1 MQYLSFEVTGSHA
14 AASLTLYL
22 LDNYLEV
29 DPRRRRPIVVICP
42 GGAYRFVS
50 ERESEAVA
58 VQMNAMGCHA
68 AILRYSCAPEHY
80 PESLLQLARS
90 VSLVRSRAQEWF
102 VDPDQIYVLGFSAG
116 GHLAA
121 SLGVFWNHEDLS
133 NALELEGSTIR
144 PNRLILCYPVITSGS
159 FTHMES
165 MENITG
171 SKREHP
177 SSLWDFLSL
186 ERRVTADTP
195 PTFLWHTVDDPNVP
209 VENSLLFASALRRHN
224 VPFELHVYQKGGHG
238 LSLGTKEIECKATH
252 YPNQPNIRSWIRL
265 LRTWLEQD
273 EYACS

>member
-1 MQYLSFEVTGSHA
+1 MQYLTLEVTGSHA

-29 DPRRRRPIVVICP
+29 DPRRTRPIVVICP

-90 VSLVRSRAQEWF
+90 VALIRDRAKEWN
-102 VDPDQIYVLGFSAG
+102 VNPEEIYVLGFSAG

-121 SLGVFWNHEDLS
+121 SLGVFWNREDLS
-133 NALELEGSTIR
+133 AALERENSAFR
-144 PNRLILCYPVITSGS
+144 PNRLILCYPVINTGS
-159 FTHMES
+159 FAHTES
-165 MENITG
+165 IENITG

-177 SSLWDFLSL
+177 SSLWDRLSL
-186 ERRVTADTP
+186 ERQVSADTP
-195 PTFLWHTVDDPNVP
+195 PTFLWHSMEDPNVP
-209 VENSLLFASALRRHN
+209 VENSLLFATALRQHK
-224 VPFELHVYQKGGHG
+224 VPFELHIYQKGGHG
-238 LSLGTKEIECKATH
+238 LSLGTKEIECRATR
-252 YPNQPNIRSWIRL
+252 YPNQPNIRSWVSL
-265 LRTWLEQD
+265 LRTWLERT
-273 EYACS
+273 EY

>member
-1 MQYLSFEVTGSHA
+1 MQYLTLEVTGSHA

-29 DPRRRRPIVVICP
+29 DPRRTRPIVVICP

-90 VSLVRSRAQEWF
+90 VALIRDRAKEWN
-102 VDPDQIYVLGFSAG
+102 VNPEEIYVLGFSAG

-121 SLGVFWNHEDLS
+121 SLGVFWNREDLS
-133 NALELEGSTIR
+133 AALERENSAFR
-144 PNRLILCYPVITSGS
+144 PNRLILCYPVINTGS
-159 FTHMES
+159 FAHTES
-165 MENITG
+165 IENITG

-177 SSLWDFLSL
+177 SSLWDRLSL
-186 ERRVTADTP
+186 ERQVSANTP
-195 PTFLWHTVDDPNVP
+195 PTFLWHSMEDPNVP
-209 VENSLLFASALRRHN
+209 VENSLLFATALRQHK
-224 VPFELHVYQKGGHG
+224 VPFELHIYQKGGHG
-238 LSLGTKEIECKATH
+238 LSLGTKEIECRATR
-252 YPNQPNIRSWIRL
+252 YPNQPNVRSWIRL
-265 LRTWLEQD
+265 LRTWLERD
-273 EYACS
+273 EY

>member
-1 MQYLSFEVTGSHA
+1 MQYLSMEVNGSHA
-14 AASLTLYL
+14 AAKLTLYL

-29 DPRRRRPIVVICP
+29 DPRRKRPIIVICP

-68 AILRYSCAPEHY
+68 AILRYSTAPEHY

-90 VSLVRSRAQEWF
+90 VALIRERAQEWS
-102 VDPDQIYVLGFSAG
+102 VDPEQIFVLGFSAG

-121 SLGVFWNHEDLS
+121 SLGVFWKHEDLS
-133 NALELEGSTIR
+133 NALELENSAIR

-159 FTHMES
+159 FTHTES
-165 MENITG
+165 LENITG

-177 SSLWDFLSL
+177 SSLWDYLSL
-186 ERRVTADTP
+186 ERRVNADTP
-195 PTFLWHTVDDPNVP
+195 PTFLWHTVEDPNVP

-224 VPFELHVYQKGGHG
+224 VPFELHIFQKGGHG
-238 LSLGTKEIECKATH
+238 LSLGTKEIECRATR
-252 YPNQPNIRSWIRL
+252 YPNQPNVRSWVKL
-265 LRTWLEQD
+265 LRTWLERD
-273 EYACS
+273 EY

>member
-1 MQYLSFEVTGSHA
+1 MQYLTLEVTGSHA

-29 DPRRRRPIVVICP
+29 DPRRTRPIVVICP

-90 VSLVRSRAQEWF
+90 VALIRDRAKGWNVNPEE
-102 VDPDQIYVLGFSAG
+102 IYVLGFSAG

-121 SLGVFWNHEDLS
+121 SLGVFWNREDLS
-133 NALELEGSTIR
+133 AALERESSAFR
-144 PNRLILCYPVITSGS
+144 PNRLILCYPVINTGS
-159 FTHMES
+159 FAHTES
-165 MENITG
+165 IENITG

-177 SSLWDFLSL
+177 SSLWDRLSL
-186 ERRVTADTP
+186 ERQVSADTP
-195 PTFLWHTVDDPNVP
+195 PTFLWHSMEDPNVP
-209 VENSLLFASALRRHN
+209 VENSLLFATALRQHK
-224 VPFELHVYQKGGHG
+224 VPFELHIYQKGGHG
-238 LSLGTKEIECKATH
+238 LSLGTKEIECRATR
-252 YPNQPNIRSWIRL
+252 YPNQPNVRSWIRL
-265 LRTWLEQD
+265 LRTWLERD
-273 EYACS
+273 EY